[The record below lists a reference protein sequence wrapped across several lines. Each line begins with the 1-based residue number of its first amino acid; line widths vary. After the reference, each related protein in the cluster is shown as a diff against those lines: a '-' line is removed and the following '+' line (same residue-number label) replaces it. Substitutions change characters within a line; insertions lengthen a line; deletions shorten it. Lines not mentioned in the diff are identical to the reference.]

1 MSCNWQWWQRWGT
14 SAGQWNDF
22 AGRHVFVAA
31 DISASSPPPLV
42 ANRAPAARVY
52 KTFRHTLARCSL
64 SKHVLHVNACVY
76 CVFKQHARG
85 EGAPKNLT
93 HFSYTPSLFLNEV
106 ELHSLSSLS
115 ARVLWLIERQ
125 SPLYRGSW
133 QRCKIYTFYCFYF
146 VHGESPV
153 KIHKLNCKYT
163 IKLLNLRCSILFAE
177 RCSWRL
183 NCFYQHNPRRWSC
196 WTFGVQKLMGPP
208 STVPAIA
215 VVIINNQSWLKVASW
230 NIGLIRSD
238 NIDSIT
244 SLFVSDFVL
253 LDKNCCPLLEQKGKI
268 WSRLEF

>member
-1 MSCNWQWWQRWGT
+1 MSCNWQWWQAWGT

-76 CVFKQHARG
+76 CIFKQHARG

-106 ELHSLSSLS
+106 ELHSLSSLF
-115 ARVLWLIERQ
+115 AQVLSLIGGQ

-133 QRCKIYTFYCFYF
+133 QRCIIYTFYWFCF

-153 KIHKLNCKYT
+153 KIHQLNCKYT
-163 IKLLNLRCSILFAE
+163 IKLQDLFAE

-183 NCFYQHNPRRWSC
+183 SCFH
-196 WTFGVQKLMGPP
+196 
-208 STVPAIA
+208 
-215 VVIINNQSWLKVASW
+215 
-230 NIGLIRSD
+230 
-238 NIDSIT
+238 
-244 SLFVSDFVL
+244 
-253 LDKNCCPLLEQKGKI
+253 
-268 WSRLEF
+268 

>member
-1 MSCNWQWWQRWGT
+1 MSCSWQWWQAWGT

-31 DISASSPPPLV
+31 DISASSPPPFV

-76 CVFKQHARG
+76 CIFKQHARG

-106 ELHSLSSLS
+106 ELHSSLS
-115 ARVLWLIERQ
+115 AQVLSLIGGQ

-133 QRCKIYTFYCFYF
+133 QRCIIYTFYWFCF

-153 KIHKLNCKYT
+153 KIPQLNCKYT
-163 IKLLNLRCSILFAE
+163 IKLQYLFAE

-183 NCFYQHNPRRWSC
+183 SCFY
-196 WTFGVQKLMGPP
+196 
-208 STVPAIA
+208 
-215 VVIINNQSWLKVASW
+215 
-230 NIGLIRSD
+230 
-238 NIDSIT
+238 
-244 SLFVSDFVL
+244 
-253 LDKNCCPLLEQKGKI
+253 
-268 WSRLEF
+268 